1 MFHHYGKSSVIRTAL
16 ISSLTRARRSA
27 TQQASIQTLKLPGM
41 DMHLIH
47 PLDMSSIKQFT
58 GMRHLSLMSVFH
70 VAVGPSMG
78 LVPASQKF
86 LTDPDTGVFKRELS
100 KLFNGEL
107 RNLQNL
113 QNYASLLE
121 RAIENHW
128 QMNLKDGSS
137 ETEVGLGSW
146 VFDTLSNA
154 MGVVFWGEEGPFGD
168 AKFRDSLR

>member
-1 MFHHYGKSSVIRTAL
+1 
-16 ISSLTRARRSA
+16 
-27 TQQASIQTLKLPGM
+27 M

-47 PLDMSSIKQFT
+47 PLDSASIKQFT

-78 LVPASQKF
+78 LVPASEKF

-113 QNYASLLE
+113 RNYASLLE
-121 RAIENHW
+121 QTIEKYWCKALAEPNS
-128 QMNLKDGSS
+128 KI
-137 ETEVGLGSW
+137 EIGLGSW
-146 VFDTLSNA
+146 VFDMLSQS
-154 MGVVFWGEEGPFGD
+154 MGAVFWGEEGPFED
-168 AKFRDSLR
+168 AKFRESTR